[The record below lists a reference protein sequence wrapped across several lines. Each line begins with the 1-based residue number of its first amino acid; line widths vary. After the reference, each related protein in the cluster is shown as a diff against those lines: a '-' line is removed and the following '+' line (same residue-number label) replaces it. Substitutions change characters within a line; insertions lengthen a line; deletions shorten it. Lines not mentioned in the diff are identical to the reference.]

1 MLEKEKELKM
11 LNFILGLSLSINLVT
26 FFFMYVIFRNFK

>member
-26 FFFMYVIFRNFK
+26 LFFMYVVFRNFK

>member
-1 MLEKEKELKM
+1 MVKRKELEM

-26 FFFMYVIFRNFK
+26 FFFMYVVFRNFK